1 MNTIKFRKDSDLLN
15 NTFKTILNT
24 PLFHNWENLNPAFNY
39 SPKVKISEDRNK
51 FLINLELPGLT
62 KEDVKLSV
70 ENYVLTV
77 SGTKK
82 QETKNEDTNIVLNE
96 IYYGDFSRTFNL
108 SKDIKIEDTDAEFK
122 DGILNI
128 TLPKVEEAK
137 PVIKEIN
144 IK

>member
-39 SPKVKISEDRNK
+39 SPKVKISEDRNR

-82 QETKNEDTNIVLNE
+82 QETKNEDTKIVLNE